1 MPQRKKANSSRKL
14 QSSQPQPTKFGIQHF
29 FDRHTQNSSKNV
41 DVSSF
46 PQNPNSDLI
55 HSVSSPNCP
64 PFSVYRNPSDSA
76 PSKKNSPHSA
86 LENTP
91 PDNILP
97 IDDETNST
105 HHSPEISKR
114 FKFSPEMLIKLSQYD
129 GGDEVTWNISPVNER
144 LLAVSKQMPPENIRS
159 KQPSPSPKAINRS
172 LTTGRKRVNPCED
185 ANLDGNGN
193 NANYS
198 VSSQQ
203 SPFRTPP
210 SLSYYHDKLAN
221 GVACNGASD
230 HLGLRHTKKA
240 FLELL
245 DQVKDAISVD
255 ASVSSDKEAY
265 LSKSQDKNGAGMLLE
280 ANSVVNG
287 VPTDPPENVNG
298 TSSCHFLVSEKNRP
312 ADPVDAKSPY
322 KVLRLLNEQ
331 SGEERAV
338 HLWEDWFHTVI
349 APGDTVNV
357 IGEFDDQG
365 KCDVGRENNFLI
377 VHPDVLVSGTRV
389 AASFSCPRRSV
400 LDERLKCSERSISAL
415 LGTLLHQIFQ
425 AGLMKEIPTM
435 KFLEEYA
442 RLVLQKNIESLYAC
456 GVNENDIHK
465 TLVEA
470 IPKMLNWII
479 LFKDSQDLNTP
490 TVDFGSDGL
499 KKLKISEVTDIEE
512 MAWAPKYGLKGM
524 IDASIRVKIESK
536 RNEING
542 MILPLEF
549 KTGKIPNGQ
558 ASIWYLKHIDSGLL
572 YYLQSDQTQA
582 YGGNKECSGLGNMF
596 DSHIYHLT
604 TAHCSFLRH
613 WDRLIDLEAK
623 EMQVV
628 KNEIW
633 CSRGS
638 GGNHFTGC
646 LSSIVLD
653 ASNEH
658 QKSYRDN
665 RFVYH
670 FVRQHMP
677 SPNLNA
683 SDGDSL
689 IGAAIPTKDMDC
701 TLRSGDYVILSTES
715 DRLAVASGLITE
727 ISRFHVSVSFSKPL
741 RLPGRNSSSD
751 ADSLLH
757 EVWRIDKDEIM
768 TSFSV
773 MRYNLVQLFLQS
785 AQSSQLRRMI
795 VDLEA
800 PRFDSGSVFSQDPAL
815 SYIWS
820 EKSLNDDQRRA
831 IIKVLTAKDYALI
844 LGMPGTGKTS
854 TMVHAVKALLMRGAS
869 ILLTS
874 YTNSAV
880 DNLLIKLKSQSI
892 DFVRIGRHEV
902 VHKEIQKHC
911 LSAMNINSVE
921 EIKKRLDQVK
931 VVAVTCLGITNPL
944 LTDKKFD
951 VCIMDEAGQTTLP
964 VSLGPLMFASK
975 FVLVGDHYQL
985 PPLVQ
990 STEARENGMEISLFR
1005 RLSEEHPQ
1013 AISALQSQYRMC
1025 QGIMELSNALIYGDR
1040 LSCGSDEI
1048 ANAKIKVSDLSS
1060 CSPWL
1065 KEALNP
1071 CRPVIFVNTD
1081 MLPAYEAK
1089 DHQTLNNPVEAC
1101 LIAKITQELV
1111 KNEIEGKDI
1120 GIITPYNSQAN
1131 LIRHSLSVSSV
1142 EIHTIDKYQGRDKD
1156 CILVSFVRS
1165 SENPRNCT
1173 SSLLGDWHR
1182 INVALTRAKKKLIM
1196 VGSCRTLSKVPL
1208 LKLLIN
1214 KVGEQSGQLTS
1225 YTNQLLA
1232 HAKQLFQF
1240 ARNYPGLHQNSI
1252 PVIDKF
1258 YSSTRYEDEL
1268 LLATAWLHR
1277 ATNDQ
1282 TYLNY
1287 LVSTGKTGGTRSL
1300 FAWDDKYVGAQVL
1313 AGRLVFEGQGLSGD
1327 DDNNNNNKSSTG
1339 ASSRSSSTG
1348 TLLLPQYKSQA
1359 EQFICLCVQEG
1370 NNNNNLKKTPGGL
1383 LWFQPWI
1390 KLQYAA
1396 TATFVVTVCS
1406 NYLTAAHASI
1416 QCSGGLVQP
1425 SDLMDLA
1432 RSQADYI
1439 LRKNPK
1445 EMSYTVGFGA
1455 NYPTQPNHR
1464 GASIVSIKTDRIAPQ
1479 WHVKEASICGSIA
1492 RHQTRMCW
1500 MEQSSEAQMK
1510 TMDIPTL
1517 EATFNLLSHAIYCY
1531 TSTSTPSL

>member
-1 MPQRKKANSSRKL
+1 MPPRKKANSSRRL

-29 FDRHTQNSSKNV
+29 FDRHTQNCSKNV

-46 PQNPNSDLI
+46 PQNPNSDLV

-76 PSKKNSPHSA
+76 PTKNNSPNSA

-97 IDDETNST
+97 IDDKTNST

-144 LLAVSKQMPPENIRS
+144 LLAVSKQMPPENIRVLANSSRLNSLTIHQCSHNKS

-172 LTTGRKRVNPCED
+172 LTTGRKRVNPCDD

-245 DQVKDAISVD
+245 DQVKDAISVE
-255 ASVSSDKEAY
+255 ASVSSDKDAY
-265 LSKSQDKNGAGMLLE
+265 SSKSQDKNGAGMLLE
-280 ANSVVNG
+280 ENSVVNG

-298 TSSCHFLVSEKNRP
+298 TSSCHFLVLEVSEKNRP

-338 HLWEDWFHTVI
+338 YLWEDWFHTVI

-389 AASFSCPRRSV
+389 AASFNCPRRSV
-400 LDERLKCSERSISAL
+400 LDERLKCSEQSISAL

-435 KFLEEYA
+435 NFLEEYA

-479 LFKDSQDLNTP
+479 LFKDSQDSNTP

-558 ASIWYLKHIDSGLL
+558 SSMEHRAQVILYTLLMSERYLKHIDSGLL
-572 YYLQSDQTQA
+572 YYLQSDQTQGVMVQRSDLVGLIMRRNEFANDIIKASTTQQLPPMLRSPSMCKGCRHLDVCTIYHKA

-596 DSHIYHLT
+596 NSHIYHLT
-604 TAHCSFLRH
+604 TAHCSFLCH

-633 CSRGS
+633 SSRGS

-727 ISRFHVSVSFSKPL
+727 ISRLCVSVSFSKPL

-751 ADSLLH
+751 ADSLFH

-911 LSAMNINSVE
+911 LSAAMNINSVE
-921 EIKKRLDQVK
+921 EIKQRLDQVK

-1214 KVGEQSGQLTS
+1214 KVGEQSGILNVS
-1225 YTNQLLA
+1225 KIEMNL
-1232 HAKQLFQF
+1232 
-1240 ARNYPGLHQNSI
+1240 R
-1252 PVIDKF
+1252 
-1258 YSSTRYEDEL
+1258 EL
-1268 LLATAWLHR
+1268 R
-1277 ATNDQ
+1277 
-1282 TYLNY
+1282 
-1287 LVSTGKTGGTRSL
+1287 RC
-1300 FAWDDKYVGAQVL
+1300 
-1313 AGRLVFEGQGLSGD
+1313 
-1327 DDNNNNNKSSTG
+1327 
-1339 ASSRSSSTG
+1339 
-1348 TLLLPQYKSQA
+1348 SQ
-1359 EQFICLCVQEG
+1359 I
-1370 NNNNNLKKTPGGL
+1370 
-1383 LWFQPWI
+1383 
-1390 KLQYAA
+1390 
-1396 TATFVVTVCS
+1396 
-1406 NYLTAAHASI
+1406 
-1416 QCSGGLVQP
+1416 
-1425 SDLMDLA
+1425 
-1432 RSQADYI
+1432 R
-1439 LRKNPK
+1439 
-1445 EMSYTVGFGA
+1445 
-1455 NYPTQPNHR
+1455 
-1464 GASIVSIKTDRIAPQ
+1464 
-1479 WHVKEASICGSIA
+1479 
-1492 RHQTRMCW
+1492 
-1500 MEQSSEAQMK
+1500 
-1510 TMDIPTL
+1510 
-1517 EATFNLLSHAIYCY
+1517 
-1531 TSTSTPSL
+1531 

>member
-144 LLAVSKQMPPENIRS
+144 LLAVSKQMPPENIRVLANSSRLNSLTIHQCSHNKS

-298 TSSCHFLVSEKNRP
+298 TSSCHFLVLEVSEKNRP

-365 KCDVGRENNFLI
+365 KCDVGHENNFLI

-558 ASIWYLKHIDSGLL
+558 SSMEHRAQVILYTLLMSERYLKHIDSGLL
-572 YYLQSDQTQA
+572 YYLQSDQTQGVMVQRSDLVGLIMRRNEFANDIIKASTTQQLPPMLRSPSMCKGCRHLDVCTIYHKA

-1214 KVGEQSGQLTS
+1214 KVGEQSGIL
-1225 YTNQLLA
+1225 NVPKIEMNL
-1232 HAKQLFQF
+1232 
-1240 ARNYPGLHQNSI
+1240 R
-1252 PVIDKF
+1252 
-1258 YSSTRYEDEL
+1258 EL
-1268 LLATAWLHR
+1268 R
-1277 ATNDQ
+1277 
-1282 TYLNY
+1282 
-1287 LVSTGKTGGTRSL
+1287 RC
-1300 FAWDDKYVGAQVL
+1300 
-1313 AGRLVFEGQGLSGD
+1313 
-1327 DDNNNNNKSSTG
+1327 
-1339 ASSRSSSTG
+1339 
-1348 TLLLPQYKSQA
+1348 SQ
-1359 EQFICLCVQEG
+1359 I
-1370 NNNNNLKKTPGGL
+1370 
-1383 LWFQPWI
+1383 
-1390 KLQYAA
+1390 
-1396 TATFVVTVCS
+1396 
-1406 NYLTAAHASI
+1406 
-1416 QCSGGLVQP
+1416 
-1425 SDLMDLA
+1425 
-1432 RSQADYI
+1432 R
-1439 LRKNPK
+1439 
-1445 EMSYTVGFGA
+1445 
-1455 NYPTQPNHR
+1455 
-1464 GASIVSIKTDRIAPQ
+1464 
-1479 WHVKEASICGSIA
+1479 
-1492 RHQTRMCW
+1492 
-1500 MEQSSEAQMK
+1500 
-1510 TMDIPTL
+1510 
-1517 EATFNLLSHAIYCY
+1517 
-1531 TSTSTPSL
+1531 

>member
-1 MPQRKKANSSRKL
+1 MPPRKKANSSRKL

-29 FDRHTQNSSKNV
+29 FDRHTQNSSRNV

-76 PSKKNSPHSA
+76 PSKKNSPNSA

-144 LLAVSKQMPPENIRS
+144 LLAVSKQMPPENIRVLANSSRLNSLTIHQCSHNKS

-245 DQVKDAISVD
+245 DQVKDAISVE

-265 LSKSQDKNGAGMLLE
+265 SSKSQDKNGAEMLLE

-298 TSSCHFLVSEKNRP
+298 TSSCHFLVLEVSEKNRP

-338 HLWEDWFHTVI
+338 YLWEDWFHTVI

-357 IGEFDDQG
+357 IGEFDDKG

-389 AASFSCPRRSV
+389 AASFNCPRRSV
-400 LDERLKCSERSISAL
+400 LDERLKCSEQSISAL

-435 KFLEEYA
+435 NFLEEYA

-479 LFKDSQDLNTP
+479 LFKDSQDSNTP

-558 ASIWYLKHIDSGLL
+558 SSMEHRAQVILYTLLMSERYLKHIDSGLL
-572 YYLQSDQTQA
+572 YYLQSDQTQGVMVQRSDLVGLIMRRNEFANDIIKASTTQQLPPMLRSPSMCKGCRHLDVCTIYHKA

-741 RLPGRNSSSD
+741 RLPGRNSSLD

-773 MRYNLVQLFLQS
+773 MRYNLVQLFLQR

-831 IIKVLTAKDYALI
+831 IIKVLTVKDYALI

-1214 KVGEQSGQLTS
+1214 KVGEQSGILNVS
-1225 YTNQLLA
+1225 KIEMNL
-1232 HAKQLFQF
+1232 
-1240 ARNYPGLHQNSI
+1240 R
-1252 PVIDKF
+1252 
-1258 YSSTRYEDEL
+1258 EL
-1268 LLATAWLHR
+1268 R
-1277 ATNDQ
+1277 
-1282 TYLNY
+1282 
-1287 LVSTGKTGGTRSL
+1287 RC
-1300 FAWDDKYVGAQVL
+1300 
-1313 AGRLVFEGQGLSGD
+1313 
-1327 DDNNNNNKSSTG
+1327 
-1339 ASSRSSSTG
+1339 
-1348 TLLLPQYKSQA
+1348 SQ
-1359 EQFICLCVQEG
+1359 I
-1370 NNNNNLKKTPGGL
+1370 
-1383 LWFQPWI
+1383 
-1390 KLQYAA
+1390 
-1396 TATFVVTVCS
+1396 
-1406 NYLTAAHASI
+1406 
-1416 QCSGGLVQP
+1416 
-1425 SDLMDLA
+1425 
-1432 RSQADYI
+1432 R
-1439 LRKNPK
+1439 
-1445 EMSYTVGFGA
+1445 
-1455 NYPTQPNHR
+1455 
-1464 GASIVSIKTDRIAPQ
+1464 
-1479 WHVKEASICGSIA
+1479 
-1492 RHQTRMCW
+1492 
-1500 MEQSSEAQMK
+1500 
-1510 TMDIPTL
+1510 
-1517 EATFNLLSHAIYCY
+1517 
-1531 TSTSTPSL
+1531 

>member
-144 LLAVSKQMPPENIRS
+144 LLAVSKQMPPENIRVLANSSRLNSLTIHQCSHNKS

-298 TSSCHFLVSEKNRP
+298 TSSCHFLVLEVSEKNRP
-312 ADPVDAKSPY
+312 ADPVEAKSPY

-365 KCDVGRENNFLI
+365 KCDVGHENNFLI

-558 ASIWYLKHIDSGLL
+558 SSMEHRAQVILYTLLMSERYLKHIDSGLL
-572 YYLQSDQTQA
+572 YYLQSDQTQGVMVQRSDLVGLIMRRNEFANDIIKASTTQQLPPMLRSPSMCKGCRHLDVCTIYHKA

-1214 KVGEQSGQLTS
+1214 KVGEQSGIL
-1225 YTNQLLA
+1225 NVPKIEMNL
-1232 HAKQLFQF
+1232 
-1240 ARNYPGLHQNSI
+1240 R
-1252 PVIDKF
+1252 
-1258 YSSTRYEDEL
+1258 EL
-1268 LLATAWLHR
+1268 R
-1277 ATNDQ
+1277 
-1282 TYLNY
+1282 
-1287 LVSTGKTGGTRSL
+1287 RC
-1300 FAWDDKYVGAQVL
+1300 
-1313 AGRLVFEGQGLSGD
+1313 
-1327 DDNNNNNKSSTG
+1327 
-1339 ASSRSSSTG
+1339 
-1348 TLLLPQYKSQA
+1348 SQ
-1359 EQFICLCVQEG
+1359 I
-1370 NNNNNLKKTPGGL
+1370 
-1383 LWFQPWI
+1383 
-1390 KLQYAA
+1390 
-1396 TATFVVTVCS
+1396 
-1406 NYLTAAHASI
+1406 
-1416 QCSGGLVQP
+1416 
-1425 SDLMDLA
+1425 
-1432 RSQADYI
+1432 R
-1439 LRKNPK
+1439 
-1445 EMSYTVGFGA
+1445 
-1455 NYPTQPNHR
+1455 
-1464 GASIVSIKTDRIAPQ
+1464 
-1479 WHVKEASICGSIA
+1479 
-1492 RHQTRMCW
+1492 
-1500 MEQSSEAQMK
+1500 
-1510 TMDIPTL
+1510 
-1517 EATFNLLSHAIYCY
+1517 
-1531 TSTSTPSL
+1531 

>member
-76 PSKKNSPHSA
+76 PSKKNSPQSA

-144 LLAVSKQMPPENIRS
+144 LLAVSKQMPPENIRVLANSSRLNSLTIHQCSHNKS

-298 TSSCHFLVSEKNRP
+298 TSSCHFLVLEVSEKNRP

-365 KCDVGRENNFLI
+365 KCDVGHENNFLI

-558 ASIWYLKHIDSGLL
+558 SSMEHRAQVILYTLLMSERYLKHIDSGLL
-572 YYLQSDQTQA
+572 YYLQSDQTQGVMVQRSDLVGLIMRRNEFANDIIKASTTQQLPPMLRSPSMCKGCRHLDVCTIYHKA

-1214 KVGEQSGQLTS
+1214 KVGEQSGIL
-1225 YTNQLLA
+1225 NVPKIEMNL
-1232 HAKQLFQF
+1232 
-1240 ARNYPGLHQNSI
+1240 R
-1252 PVIDKF
+1252 
-1258 YSSTRYEDEL
+1258 EL
-1268 LLATAWLHR
+1268 R
-1277 ATNDQ
+1277 
-1282 TYLNY
+1282 
-1287 LVSTGKTGGTRSL
+1287 RC
-1300 FAWDDKYVGAQVL
+1300 
-1313 AGRLVFEGQGLSGD
+1313 
-1327 DDNNNNNKSSTG
+1327 
-1339 ASSRSSSTG
+1339 
-1348 TLLLPQYKSQA
+1348 SQ
-1359 EQFICLCVQEG
+1359 I
-1370 NNNNNLKKTPGGL
+1370 
-1383 LWFQPWI
+1383 
-1390 KLQYAA
+1390 
-1396 TATFVVTVCS
+1396 
-1406 NYLTAAHASI
+1406 
-1416 QCSGGLVQP
+1416 
-1425 SDLMDLA
+1425 
-1432 RSQADYI
+1432 R
-1439 LRKNPK
+1439 
-1445 EMSYTVGFGA
+1445 
-1455 NYPTQPNHR
+1455 
-1464 GASIVSIKTDRIAPQ
+1464 
-1479 WHVKEASICGSIA
+1479 
-1492 RHQTRMCW
+1492 
-1500 MEQSSEAQMK
+1500 
-1510 TMDIPTL
+1510 
-1517 EATFNLLSHAIYCY
+1517 
-1531 TSTSTPSL
+1531 